1 MNIFYACV
9 VMMVALCTSL
19 LTTFVEWIFVYRKSE
34 YQELQ
39 DDIDQIQKRI
49 DKIKKETIVVHK
61 GGSINN
67 SKEDQKAIKRKKD
80 NLTREK
86 EQLRAKNQE
95 LSMFKMKSTI
105 IVGIIMIS
113 VFGLLNNVFDGRIV
127 AKLPFEPFS
136 IFHMFTHR
144 NIPGSDFRDCG
155 MLFIYILA
163 SNSFKTSI
171 QKFFG
176 FVDKSQ
182 SMFQMPEVEED
193 EQ

>member
-19 LTTFVEWIFVYRKSE
+19 LTTLVEWIFVYRKSE

-39 DDIDQIQKRI
+39 DDIEQIQKRI

-61 GGSINN
+61 GGSITN
-67 SKEDQKAIKRKKD
+67 SKEDQKAIKRRKD

-86 EQLRAKNQE
+86 EQLRVKNQE

-113 VFGLLNNVFDGRIV
+113 VFGLLNNV
-127 AKLPFEPFS
+127 
-136 IFHMFTHR
+136 
-144 NIPGSDFRDCG
+144 
-155 MLFIYILA
+155 
-163 SNSFKTSI
+163 
-171 QKFFG
+171 
-176 FVDKSQ
+176 
-182 SMFQMPEVEED
+182 
-193 EQ
+193 